1 MTTPV
6 IMDMIVAA
14 VLVTFTIFGARR
26 GLFRALAGL
35 VAVIVALVG
44 AGIIA
49 NTLAAPAA
57 KLVTPLIQTHIEE
70 KVGEAVTEQAGQAPQ
85 VDGVPTDPMAEIG
98 GDALSIE
105 DLLNLLGLDQD
116 VRDSLAQQAQEKVQD
131 TGVSIA
137 MAVVES
143 VAQSMIYGILY
154 IVSFTLLLWGLKIL
168 IRATD
173 LVLKLPGL
181 HLANSLGGGAIGLI
195 EAGLLVFL
203 VIWVARRLGVSFETD
218 AVAATHLLRFFTT
231 NTPLSA
237 LSFLQ

>member
-35 VAVIVALVG
+35 VAMIVALVG

-70 KVGEAVTEQAGQAPQ
+70 KVGAAVTEQSGQAPQ
-85 VDGVPTDPMAEIG
+85 VDGVTTDPMEGIE

>member
-1 MTTPV
+1 
-6 IMDMIVAA
+6 MDMIVAA

-70 KVGEAVTEQAGQAPQ
+70 KVGEAVTEQSGQAPQ
-85 VDGVPTDPMAEIG
+85 VDGVPTDSMAEIG

-237 LSFLQ
+237 LSFL

>member
-35 VAVIVALVG
+35 VAMIVALVG

-70 KVGEAVTEQAGQAPQ
+70 KVGEAVTEQSGQAPQ
-85 VDGVPTDPMAEIG
+85 VDGVPTDPMAEIE

>member
-6 IMDMIVAA
+6 IMDIIVAA

-49 NTLAAPAA
+49 NTLSAPAA
-57 KLVTPLIQTHIEE
+57 KLMTPLIQSHIEE
-70 KVGEAVTEQAGQAPQ
+70 KVDDAVTEQSGQAPQ
-85 VDGVPTDPMAEIG
+85 VDGVPTDPMEEADEG
-98 GDALSIE
+98 TLSVE
-105 DLLNLLGLDQD
+105 DLLSLLGLDQD
-116 VRDSLAQQAQEKVQD
+116 VRDSLAQQAQEKVRD

-143 VAQSMIYGILY
+143 VAQSMMYGILY
-154 IVSFTLLLWGLKIL
+154 IVSFTLLLWGLKLL

-173 LVLKLPGL
+173 LVLKMPGL
-181 HLANSLGGGAIGLI
+181 HLANSLGGGAVGLI

-203 VIWVARRLGVSFETD
+203 VIWVARRLGISFETD
-218 AVAATHLLRFFTT
+218 TVAATHLLRFFTT

>member
-6 IMDMIVAA
+6 IMDIIVAA

-49 NTLAAPAA
+49 NTLSAPAA
-57 KLVTPLIQTHIEE
+57 KLMTPLIQSHIEE
-70 KVGEAVTEQAGQAPQ
+70 KVDDAVTEQSGQAPQ
-85 VDGVPTDPMAEIG
+85 VDGVPTDPMDEADEG
-98 GDALSIE
+98 ALSVE

-116 VRDSLAQQAQEKVQD
+116 VRDSLIQQAQEKVRD

-143 VAQSMIYGILY
+143 VAQSMMYGILY
-154 IVSFTLLLWGLKIL
+154 IVSFTLLLWGLKLL

-181 HLANSLGGGAIGLI
+181 HLANSLGGGAVGLI

-218 AVAATHLLRFFTT
+218 TVAATHLLRFFTT

>member
-1 MTTPV
+1 M
-6 IMDMIVAA
+6 
-14 VLVTFTIFGARR
+14 
-26 GLFRALAGL
+26 
-35 VAVIVALVG
+35 
-44 AGIIA
+44 
-49 NTLAAPAA
+49 
-57 KLVTPLIQTHIEE
+57 
-70 KVGEAVTEQAGQAPQ
+70 
-85 VDGVPTDPMAEIG
+85 
-98 GDALSIE
+98 
-105 DLLNLLGLDQD
+105 
-116 VRDSLAQQAQEKVQD
+116 
-131 TGVSIA
+131 SIA

-218 AVAATHLLRFFTT
+218 AVAATHLLRFPDQHAAERVVVPAIRGGKADRLT
-231 NTPLSA
+231 SRRED
-237 LSFLQ
+237 

>member
-6 IMDMIVAA
+6 IMDIIVAA

-49 NTLAAPAA
+49 NTLSEPAA
-57 KLVTPLIQTHIEE
+57 KLMTPLIQSHIEE
-70 KVGEAVTEQAGQAPQ
+70 KVDDAVTEQSGQAPQ
-85 VDGVPTDPMAEIG
+85 VDGVPTDPMDEADEG
-98 GDALSIE
+98 ALSVE
-105 DLLNLLGLDQD
+105 DLLSLLGLDQD
-116 VRDSLAQQAQEKVQD
+116 VRDSLAQQAQEKVRD

-143 VAQSMIYGILY
+143 VAQSMMYGILY
-154 IVSFTLLLWGLKIL
+154 IVSFTLLLWGLKLL

-181 HLANSLGGGAIGLI
+181 HLANSLCGGAIGLI

-218 AVAATHLLRFFTT
+218 TVAATHLLRFFTT